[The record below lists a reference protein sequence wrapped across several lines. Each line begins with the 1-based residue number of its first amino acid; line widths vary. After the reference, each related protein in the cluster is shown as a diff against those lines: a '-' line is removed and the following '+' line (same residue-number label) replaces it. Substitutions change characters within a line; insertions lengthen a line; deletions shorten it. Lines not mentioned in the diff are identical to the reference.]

1 MDNLILLILPLAI
14 TTLLLAVQARWAWL
28 RTQDKILRGMKLDE
42 VIKRAQTAK
51 WHRLAAG
58 IHSLVAIPAMIF
70 VFTRLLFT
78 GNSLLGQDMST
89 SGLIFWLYVFY
100 LPHLLA
106 LYLYH
111 LRWNPQTVARK
122 QKLDAEDFHYEG
134 DYRLKEGVQYR
145 LGEDGEL
152 IEVEESEAM
161 TEENS

>member
-1 MDNLILLILPLAI
+1 MILMLLPLAI
-14 TTLLLAVQARWAWL
+14 VTLLLTVQARWAWL

-42 VIKRAQTAK
+42 VMKRAQAAK

-70 VFTRLLFT
+70 VFTRLMFT
-78 GNSLLGQDMST
+78 NSVLLGQDLST

-122 QKLDAEDFHYEG
+122 QKLDAEDVHYEG
-134 DYRLKEGVQYR
+134 DYRLKDGVQYR

-152 IEVEESEAM
+152 IEVEENEEMSEL
-161 TEENS
+161 NS